1 MLMTNHKKKGE
12 KTKQEKL
19 SKLLETPCANPPP
32 WDTSPL
38 GPQHEGFLISV

>member
-19 SKLLETPCANPPP
+19 SKLLETPCANLPMGYI
-32 WDTSPL
+32 PL
-38 GPQHEGFLISV
+38 RAPT